1 MLCCTMVYVLKDM
14 LKLIVV
20 IVFHHEICRLNTYM
34 YRCQFLYIDSLACK
48 RSIYGLEQS
57 SYKNMPAFLMYL
69 KIRANIYQ
77 IEFVLSTGIKLHLH
91 VLIIF
96 FKFTQLLC

>member
-1 MLCCTMVYVLKDM
+1 MS
-14 LKLIVV
+14 IS
-20 IVFHHEICRLNTYM
+20 I
-34 YRCQFLYIDSLACK
+34 YIDSLTCK
-48 RSIYGLEQS
+48 RGIYGLEQS

-77 IEFVLSTGIKLHLH
+77 IEFVLSTCIKLHLH

-96 FKFTQLLC
+96 LKFTQLLC

>member
-1 MLCCTMVYVLKDM
+1 MSI
-14 LKLIVV
+14 LI
-20 IVFHHEICRLNTYM
+20 
-34 YRCQFLYIDSLACK
+34 YIDSLTCK
-48 RSIYGLEQS
+48 RGIYGLEQS

-77 IEFVLSTGIKLHLH
+77 IEFVLSTCIELHLH

-96 FKFTQLLC
+96 LKFTQLLCYRHKNAFDFHQEEILFD